1 MTIAGFTFTKLLAEK
16 KAAARGNISINTNMS
31 FISAKEIDFVM
42 GTNKQK
48 GIKVS
53 FDYRNTYVPDI
64 GTLIINGEI
73 LYLSDQKRH
82 DELMKSWKRDKR
94 FPDDITA
101 QLYDMI
107 SVRSTVEAISLS
119 STVGLPPPV
128 PIPRF
133 TAGKQSSMQQQAA
146 QQQSQ
151 QKGRKG

>member
-16 KAAARGNISINTNMS
+16 KAAARGNININTNMS
-31 FISAKEIDFVM
+31 FISAEEIDFVM

-48 GIKVS
+48 GLKVS

-82 DELMKSWKRDKR
+82 DELMKSWKKDKR
-94 FPDDITA
+94 FPDDVTA
-101 QLYDMI
+101 HLYDMI

-128 PIPRF
+128 PVPRF
-133 TAGKQSSMQQQAA
+133 TAGKKQEQQESQQQKE
-146 QQQSQ
+146 
-151 QKGRKG
+151 QKGRK